1 MRACLRRNMP
11 GPYQIQAAIAAVHA
25 DAATADATD
34 WSQIVQLYDQLL
46 QHTPTPV
53 VGLNRAIAIAELH
66 GPAPALAI
74 IAELD
79 LDNYHLFHAA
89 RGDLLQRLDR
99 LDDAAEAFDRSLDLA
114 TNEVE
119 RDLLRKRRNDLADL

>member
-1 MRACLRRNMP
+1 MP

-53 VGLNRAIAIAELH
+53 VGLNRAIAIA
-66 GPAPALAI
+66 